1 MEIGAK
7 FSLILQ
13 SDIDY
18 EVYGFEV
25 LLVKNDDE
33 ENAEKLLFSSGR
45 IEKENIIPASYSYK
59 LVRNESKL
67 EQSQEEPG
75 TAAKR
80 NTVMYAKATSRK
92 FSVDLEKKILFLF
105 KKTTKGYPSKCIF
118 LTWKKMI
125 CINQWETEQ
134 TDAIR

>member
-1 MEIGAK
+1 MKPRETDAAVEIGAK

-25 LLVKNDDE
+25 LLIKNGDE
-33 ENAEKLLFSSGR
+33 ENAEKLLFSSGK

-75 TAAKR
+75 TAAKI

-92 FSVDLEKKILFLF
+92 FSVDLEKENIIFIQKND
-105 KKTTKGYPSKCIF
+105 KGVSK
-118 LTWKKMI
+118 
-125 CINQWETEQ
+125 
-134 TDAIR
+134 